1 MSTLAPPKN
10 LTRNV
15 LIGMGLGVL
24 IASVFFYTH
33 HIYEVIG
40 PGGLSIQAG
49 WTSQSFFGG
58 IEKYLFNLGGQIFK
72 NLLMLVVVPLV
83 FFSLVSGISSLT
95 NMVKLGSIAT
105 KTIGLYL
112 FTTGIAVSIA
122 LLFGWIFNLSG
133 YDGDYGSFEPATADP
148 SLYGTVLRIF
158 PNNIFGA
165 FVENN
170 MLGIVFISIL
180 FGIALNLTDDL
191 TNGLSKTFE
200 RFNLVFLKIVLLI
213 MSFAPIGVFCLMGS
227 YVMAKGLNI
236 FGDLAQYVI
245 LLIFVLAF
253 HLAFTYSLILKI
265 FANLNPLIFFKKMR
279 NVALFAFSTS
289 SSAATIPVTLKT
301 VTDDL
306 GVKKDVSSFVI
317 PVGATINMDGTA
329 IMQGLA
335 TMFIASTVGVDL
347 TFIQYMQIVLLAIVT
362 SIGTAAV
369 PSAGTV
375 TLALILG
382 SLGLP
387 LDAIGLI
394 LAVDRI
400 LDMMRTAVNVCG
412 DAAVSCIVA
421 KSENE
426 LDEQIFNK

>member
-1 MSTLAPPKN
+1 MSQLDPPRN

-15 LIGMGLGVL
+15 LLGMFAGVIL
-24 IASVFFYTH
+24 ASIFFYFQD
-33 HIYEVIG
+33 
-40 PGGLSIQAG
+40 SI
-49 WTSQSFFGG
+49 SQSIFLVT
-58 IEKYLFNLGGQIFK
+58 EKYIFNLGGQIFK
-72 NLLMLVVVPLV
+72 NLLLLIVVPLV
-83 FFSLVSGISSLT
+83 FFSLVSGISSLS
-95 NMVKLGSIAT
+95 NMVKLGSIAS
-105 KTIGLYL
+105 KTVFLYL
-112 FTTGIAVSIA
+112 MTTAFAVILA
-122 LLFGWIFNLSG
+122 IFFGWVFNISG
-133 YDGDYGSFEPATADP
+133 YEGEVGSYIAP
-148 SLYGTVLRIF
+148 SGEANLYDTVLRIF

-191 TNGLSKTFE
+191 TDKLSKNFE
-200 RFNLVFLKIVLLI
+200 RLNIVFMKIVLII

-227 YVMAKGLNI
+227 YVMDHGLNI
-236 FGDLAQYVI
+236 FGDLIQYVLI
-245 LLIFVLAF
+245 LIFVLFF
-253 HLAFTYSLILKI
+253 HLVFTYSLILKL
-265 FANLNPLIFFKKMR
+265 FANLNPIIFFKKMR

-335 TMFIASTVGVDL
+335 TMFIASTAGVDL
-347 TFIQYMQIVLLAIVT
+347 SMIEYMQIVLLAMVP
-362 SIGTAAV
+362 SIGAAAV
-369 PSAGTV
+369 PSAGTI
-375 TLALILG
+375 TLALILS

-400 LDMMRTAVNVCG
+400 LDMIRTSVNVTG
-412 DAAVSCIVA
+412 DSAVACIVA
-421 KSENE
+421 NSENL
-426 LDEQIFNK
+426 LDREAFNK

>member
-1 MSTLAPPKN
+1 MSQLDPPKN
-10 LTRNV
+10 LTKNV
-15 LIGMGLGVL
+15 LLGMFAGVFSAF
-24 IASVFFYTH
+24 IFFYFQELLPQT
-33 HIYEVIG
+33 V
-40 PGGLSIQAG
+40 
-49 WTSQSFFGG
+49 FNG

-72 NLLMLVVVPLV
+72 NLLLLIVVPLV
-83 FFSLVSGISSLT
+83 FFSLVSGISSLS
-95 NMVKLGSIAT
+95 NMVKLGSIAS
-105 KTIGLYL
+105 KTIMLYL
-112 FTTGIAVSIA
+112 MTTAFAVIIAIF
-122 LLFGWIFNLSG
+122 FGWVFNISG
-133 YDGDYGSFEPATADP
+133 YEGEVGSFNAPSGET
-148 SLYGTVLRIF
+148 SLYDTVLRVF

-191 TNGLSKTFE
+191 TDKLSKNFE
-200 RFNLVFLKIVLLI
+200 KLNIVFMKIVLII

-227 YVMAKGLNI
+227 YVMDHGLNI
-236 FGDLAQYVI
+236 FGDLIQYVLI
-245 LLIFVLAF
+245 LIFVLFF
-253 HLAFTYSLILKI
+253 HLIFTYSIILKI
-265 FANLNPLIFFKKMR
+265 FANLNPIIFFKKMR

-335 TMFIASTVGVDL
+335 TMFIASTAGVDL
-347 TFIQYMQIVLLAIVT
+347 SMIEYMQIVLLAMVA
-362 SIGTAAV
+362 SIGAAAV
-369 PSAGTV
+369 PSAGTI
-375 TLALILG
+375 TLALILS

-400 LDMMRTAVNVCG
+400 LDMIRTSVNVIG
-412 DAAVSCIVA
+412 DSAIACIVGN
-421 KSENE
+421 SEN
-426 LDEQIFNK
+426 LLNKEVFYK

>member
-1 MSTLAPPKN
+1 MSQLDPPKN

-15 LIGMGLGVL
+15 LVGMFAGVL
-24 IASVFFYTH
+24 LASVFFYFQD
-33 HIYEVIG
+33 
-40 PGGLSIQAG
+40 SI
-49 WTSQSFFGG
+49 SQSIFLG
-58 IEKYLFNLGGQIFK
+58 IEKYIFNLGGQIFK
-72 NLLMLVVVPLV
+72 NLLLLIVVPLV
-83 FFSLVSGISSLT
+83 FFSLVSGISSLS
-95 NMVKLGSIAT
+95 NMVKLGSIAS
-105 KTIGLYL
+105 KTVFLYL
-112 FTTGIAVSIA
+112 TTTAFAVILA
-122 LLFGWIFNLSG
+122 IFFGWIFNISG
-133 YDGDYGSFEPATADP
+133 YEGEVGSYIAP
-148 SLYGTVLRIF
+148 SGEANLYDTVLRIF

-191 TNGLSKTFE
+191 TDKLSKNFE
-200 RFNLVFLKIVLLI
+200 RLNIVFMKIVLII

-227 YVMAKGLNI
+227 YVMDHGLNI
-236 FGDLAQYVI
+236 FGDLIQYVLI
-245 LLIFVLAF
+245 LIFVLFF
-253 HLAFTYSLILKI
+253 HLIFTYSLILKL
-265 FANLNPLIFFKKMR
+265 FANLNPIIFFKKMR

-335 TMFIASTVGVDL
+335 TMFIASTAGVDL
-347 TFIQYMQIVLLAIVT
+347 SMIEYMQIVLLAMVA
-362 SIGTAAV
+362 SIGAAAV
-369 PSAGTV
+369 PSAGTI
-375 TLALILG
+375 TLALILS

-400 LDMMRTAVNVCG
+400 LDMIRTSVNVTG
-412 DAAVSCIVA
+412 DSAVACIVA
-421 KSENE
+421 NSENL
-426 LDEQIFNK
+426 LDREVFNK

>member
-1 MSTLAPPKN
+1 MSVLSPPKN
-10 LTRNV
+10 LTKNV
-15 LIGMGLGVL
+15 LLGMAAGVL
-24 IASVFFYTH
+24 IASVFYYTQDS
-33 HIYEVIG
+33 I
-40 PGGLSIQAG
+40 PAGLYL
-49 WTSQSFFGG
+49 T
-58 IEKYLFNLGGQIFK
+58 IEKYVFNLGGQIFK

-83 FFSLVSGISSLT
+83 FFSLVSGISSLS

-112 FTTGIAVSIA
+112 MTTGIAVSMA
-122 LLFGWIFNLSG
+122 LIFGYIFNLSG
-133 YDGDYGSFEPATADP
+133 YEGDVEAFTPTTGDS
-148 SLYGTVLRIF
+148 SLYGTVMRIF

-180 FGIALNLTDDL
+180 FGIALNLTDEL
-191 TNGLSKTFE
+191 TGGLSKTFE
-200 RFNLVFLKIVLLI
+200 KLNTVFLKIVLLI
-213 MSFAPIGVFCLMGS
+213 MSFAPVGVFCLMGS
-227 YVMAKGLNI
+227 YVMAKGLNV
-236 FGDLAQYVI
+236 FGDLAQYVA

-253 HLAFTYSLILKI
+253 HLFFTYSLILKV
-265 FANLNPLIFFKKMR
+265 FANLNPLISYRKMKD
-279 NVALFAFSTS
+279 VALFAFSTS

-301 VTDDL
+301 VTDEL
-306 GVKKDVSSFVI
+306 GVKKDVSAFVV

-347 TFIQYMQIVLLAIVT
+347 TLVQYGQIVLLAIVT

-400 LDMMRTAVNVCG
+400 LDMIRTAVNVCG

-426 LDEQIFNK
+426 LDEKIFNG

>member
-1 MSTLAPPKN
+1 MNTLSAPKN

-15 LIGMGLGVL
+15 LIGMGLGIL
-24 IASVFFYTH
+24 IASIFYYSQNT
-33 HIYEVIG
+33 
-40 PGGLSIQAG
+40 L
-49 WTSQSFFGG
+49 SQSLSLG
-58 IEKYLFNLGGQIFK
+58 IEKYVFNLGGQIFK

-83 FFSLVSGISSLT
+83 FFSLVSGISSLS

-112 FTTGIAVSIA
+112 LTTGIAVSLA
-122 LLFGWIFNLSG
+122 LFFGWLFDLSG
-133 YDGDYGSFEPATADP
+133 TDGAIAPYAPPLGDS

-158 PNNIFGA
+158 PNNMFGA
-165 FVENN
+165 FIENN

-180 FGIALNLTDDL
+180 FGLALNLTDDL
-191 TNGLSKTFE
+191 TNGLSKNFE
-200 RFNLVFLKIVLLI
+200 RFNIVFLKVVLLI
-213 MSFAPIGVFCLMGS
+213 MSLAPIGVFCLMGS
-227 YVMAKGLNI
+227 YVMDKGLDI
-236 FGDLAQYVI
+236 FGDLAEYVV
-245 LLIFVLAF
+245 LLIFVLFF
-253 HLAFTYSLILKI
+253 HLFFTYSLILKL
-265 FANLNPLIFFKKMR
+265 FANLNPLTFYKKMR

-306 GVKKDVSSFVI
+306 GVKKDVSSFVV

-347 TFIQYMQIVLLAIVT
+347 TLIQYGQIVLLAIVT

-382 SLGLP
+382 SVGLP

-400 LDMMRTAVNVCG
+400 LDMIRTSVNVCG

-421 KSENE
+421 KSEGE
-426 LDEQIFNK
+426 FDQAVFDSRI

>member
-1 MSTLAPPKN
+1 MTQLETPKN

-15 LIGMGLGVL
+15 LIGMFAGVL
-24 IASVFFYTH
+24 IASLFYYSQEFISQQFF
-33 HIYEVIG
+33 
-40 PGGLSIQAG
+40 LFA
-49 WTSQSFFGG
+49 
-58 IEKYLFNLGGQIFK
+58 EKYIFNLGGQIFK
-72 NLLMLVVVPLV
+72 NLLLLIVVPLV
-83 FFSLVSGISSLT
+83 FFSLVSGISSLS

-112 FTTGIAVSIA
+112 LTTAFAVIIAIF
-122 LLFGWIFNLSG
+122 FGWVFNISG
-133 YDGDYGSFEPATADP
+133 YEGEVSAYIPPSGDS
-148 SLYGTVLRIF
+148 SLYGTVIKIF

-170 MLGIVFISIL
+170 MLGIVFISVL
-180 FGIALNLTDDL
+180 FGIALNLTDEL
-191 TNGLSKTFE
+191 TNNLSKNFE
-200 RFNLVFLKIVLLI
+200 RLNIVFLKIVLII
-213 MSFAPIGVFCLMGS
+213 MGFAPVGVFCLMGS
-227 YVMAKGLNI
+227 YVMDHGLDI
-236 FGDLAQYVI
+236 FGDLIQYVLI
-245 LLIFVLAF
+245 LIFVLFF
-253 HLAFTYSLILKI
+253 HLIFTYSIILKL
-265 FANLNPLIFFKKMR
+265 FANLNPITFYKKMR

-301 VTDDL
+301 VSDDL

-335 TMFIASTVGVDL
+335 TMFIASTAGVDL
-347 TFIQYMQIVLLAIVT
+347 SMVEYVQIVMLAMVA
-362 SIGTAAV
+362 SIGAAAV
-369 PSAGTV
+369 PSAGTI
-375 TLALILG
+375 TLALILS

-400 LDMMRTAVNVCG
+400 LDMIRTSVNVCG

-421 KSENE
+421 VSEDE
-426 LDEQIFNK
+426 LDYQIYNK

>member
-1 MSTLAPPKN
+1 MSVLSPPKN
-10 LTRNV
+10 LTKNV
-15 LIGMGLGVL
+15 LLGMAAGVL
-24 IASVFFYTH
+24 IASVFYYSQDL
-33 HIYEVIG
+33 I
-40 PGGLSIQAG
+40 PAGLYL
-49 WTSQSFFGG
+49 T
-58 IEKYLFNLGGQIFK
+58 IEKYVFNLGGQIFK

-83 FFSLVSGISSLT
+83 FFSLVSGISSLS

-112 FTTGIAVSIA
+112 MTTGIAVSLA
-122 LLFGWIFNLSG
+122 LIFGWVFNLSG
-133 YDGDYGSFEPATADP
+133 YEGEVDSFSPTTGDS

-180 FGIALNLTDDL
+180 FGISLNLTDEL
-191 TNGLSKTFE
+191 TGGMSKTFE
-200 RFNLVFLKIVLLI
+200 KLNTVFLKIVLLI

-227 YVMAKGLNI
+227 YVMAKGLNV
-236 FGDLAQYVI
+236 FGDLAQYVA

-253 HLAFTYSLILKI
+253 HLFFTYSLLLKV
-265 FANLNPLIFFKKMR
+265 FAKLNPLIFYRKMKD
-279 NVALFAFSTS
+279 VALFAFSTS

-301 VTDDL
+301 VTDEL
-306 GVKKDVSSFVI
+306 GVKKDVSAFVV

-347 TFIQYMQIVLLAIVT
+347 TLVQYGQIVLLAIVT

-400 LDMMRTAVNVCG
+400 LDMIRTAVNVCG

-426 LDEQIFNK
+426 LDEKIFNG

>member
-1 MSTLAPPKN
+1 MNTLSAPKN

-15 LIGMGLGVL
+15 LIGMGLGIL
-24 IASVFFYTH
+24 IASIFYYSQNT
-33 HIYEVIG
+33 
-40 PGGLSIQAG
+40 L
-49 WTSQSFFGG
+49 SQSLSLG
-58 IEKYLFNLGGQIFK
+58 IEKYVFNLGGQIFK

-83 FFSLVSGISSLT
+83 FFSLVSGISSLS

-112 FTTGIAVSIA
+112 LTTGIAVSLA
-122 LLFGWIFNLSG
+122 LFFGWLFDLSG
-133 YDGDYGSFEPATADP
+133 TDGAIASYAPPLGDS

-158 PNNIFGA
+158 PNNMFGA
-165 FVENN
+165 FIENN

-180 FGIALNLTDDL
+180 FGLALNLTDDL
-191 TNGLSKTFE
+191 TNGLSKNFE
-200 RFNLVFLKIVLLI
+200 RFNIVFLKVVLLI
-213 MSFAPIGVFCLMGS
+213 MSLAPIGVFCLMGS
-227 YVMAKGLNI
+227 YVMDKGLDI
-236 FGDLAQYVI
+236 FGDLAEYVV
-245 LLIFVLAF
+245 LLIFVLFF
-253 HLAFTYSLILKI
+253 HLFFTYSLILKL
-265 FANLNPLIFFKKMR
+265 FANLNPLTFYKKMR

-306 GVKKDVSSFVI
+306 GVKKDVSSFVV

-347 TFIQYMQIVLLAIVT
+347 TLIQYGQIVLLAIVT

-382 SLGLP
+382 SVGLP

-400 LDMMRTAVNVCG
+400 LDMIRTSVNVCG

-421 KSENE
+421 KSEGE
-426 LDEQIFNK
+426 FDQAVFDSRI

>member
-1 MSTLAPPKN
+1 MSVLAPPKN

-15 LIGMGLGVL
+15 LLGMAIGVL
-24 IASVFFYTH
+24 IASLLYYNQNL
-33 HIYEVIG
+33 I
-40 PGGLSIQAG
+40 PSGLYL
-49 WTSQSFFGG
+49 T
-58 IEKYLFNLGGQIFK
+58 IEKYVFNLGGQIFK

-83 FFSLVSGISSLT
+83 FFSLVSGISSLS

-112 FTTGIAVSIA
+112 MTTGIAVSIA
-122 LLFGWIFNLSG
+122 LIFGYVFNLSG
-133 YDGDYGSFEPATADP
+133 YEGDVEAFTPTTGDS
-148 SLYGTVLRIF
+148 SLYGTVMRIF

-180 FGIALNLTDDL
+180 FGIALNLTDEL
-191 TNGLSKTFE
+191 TGGLSKTFE
-200 RFNLVFLKIVLLI
+200 KLNTVFLKIVLLI
-213 MSFAPIGVFCLMGS
+213 MSFAPVGVFCLMGS
-227 YVMAKGLNI
+227 YVMAKGLNV
-236 FGDLAQYVI
+236 FGDLAQYVA

-253 HLAFTYSLILKI
+253 HLVFTYSLILKV
-265 FANLNPLIFFKKMR
+265 FANLNPLIFYRKMKD
-279 NVALFAFSTS
+279 VALFAFSTS

-301 VTDDL
+301 VTDEL
-306 GVKKDVSSFVI
+306 GVKKDVSAFVV

-347 TFIQYMQIVLLAIVT
+347 TLVQYGQIVLLAIVT

-400 LDMMRTAVNVCG
+400 LDMIRTAVNVCG

-426 LDEQIFNK
+426 LDEKVFNG

>member
-1 MSTLAPPKN
+1 MNALSAPKN

-15 LIGMGLGVL
+15 LIGMAAGILVASTFYYLQGFINEDISLGV
-24 IASVFFYTH
+24 
-33 HIYEVIG
+33 
-40 PGGLSIQAG
+40 
-49 WTSQSFFGG
+49 
-58 IEKYLFNLGGQIFK
+58 EKYIFNLGGQIFK

-83 FFSLVSGISSLT
+83 FFSLVSGISSLS

-112 FTTGIAVSIA
+112 FTTAIAVSLA
-122 LLFGWIFNLSG
+122 LFFGWAFNLSG
-133 YDGDYGSFEPATADP
+133 FEGTVDSYVPPSGDS

-165 FVENN
+165 FIENN

-180 FGIALNLTDDL
+180 FGLALNLTDDL

-200 RFNLVFLKIVLLI
+200 RFNIVFMKIVLLI
-213 MSFAPIGVFCLMGS
+213 MALAPIGVFCLMGS

-236 FGDLAQYVI
+236 FGDLAQYVLI
-245 LLIFVLAF
+245 LIFVLAF
-253 HLAFTYSLILKI
+253 HLIFTYSLILKS
-265 FANLNPLIFFKKMR
+265 FANLSPLIFFRKMK

-306 GVKKDVSSFVI
+306 GVKKDVSSFVV

-347 TFIQYMQIVLLAIVT
+347 TLIQYGQIVILAIVT

-400 LDMMRTAVNVCG
+400 LDMIRTAVNVCG

-426 LDEQIFNK
+426 LDLSIYNSE

>member
-1 MSTLAPPKN
+1 MSVLSPPKN
-10 LTRNV
+10 LTKNV
-15 LIGMGLGVL
+15 LLGMAAGVL
-24 IASVFFYTH
+24 LASVFY
-33 HIYEVIG
+33 Y
-40 PGGLSIQAG
+40 
-49 WTSQSFFGG
+49 SQDLIPASLYLT
-58 IEKYLFNLGGQIFK
+58 IEKYVFNLGGQIFK

-83 FFSLVSGISSLT
+83 FFSLVSGISSLS

-112 FTTGIAVSIA
+112 MTTGIAVSLA
-122 LLFGWIFNLSG
+122 LIFGWVFNLSG
-133 YDGDYGSFEPATADP
+133 YEGEVDSFSPTTGDS
-148 SLYGTVLRIF
+148 SLYGTVMRIF

-170 MLGIVFISIL
+170 MLGIVFISIV
-180 FGIALNLTDDL
+180 FGIALNLTDEL
-191 TNGLSKTFE
+191 TGGMSKTFE
-200 RFNLVFLKIVLLI
+200 KLNTVFLKIVLLI
-213 MSFAPIGVFCLMGS
+213 MSFAPVGVFCLMGS
-227 YVMAKGLNI
+227 YVMAKGLNV
-236 FGDLAQYVI
+236 FGDLAQYVA

-253 HLAFTYSLILKI
+253 HLFFTYSLLLKV
-265 FANLNPLIFFKKMR
+265 FAKLNPLTFYRKMKD
-279 NVALFAFSTS
+279 VALFAFSTS
-289 SSAATIPVTLKT
+289 SSAATIPVTLKI
-301 VTDDL
+301 VTDEL
-306 GVKKDVSSFVI
+306 GVKKDVSAFVV

-347 TFIQYMQIVLLAIVT
+347 TLVQYGQIVLLAIVT

-400 LDMMRTAVNVCG
+400 LDMIRTAVNVCG

-426 LDEQIFNK
+426 LDEKIFNG

>member
-1 MSTLAPPKN
+1 MSVLSPPKN
-10 LTRNV
+10 LTKNV
-15 LIGMGLGVL
+15 LLGMAAGVL
-24 IASVFFYTH
+24 IASVFYYSQDL
-33 HIYEVIG
+33 I
-40 PGGLSIQAG
+40 PAGLYL
-49 WTSQSFFGG
+49 T
-58 IEKYLFNLGGQIFK
+58 IEKYVFNLGGQIFK

-83 FFSLVSGISSLT
+83 FFSLVSGISSLS

-112 FTTGIAVSIA
+112 MTTGIAVSLA
-122 LLFGWIFNLSG
+122 LIFGWVFNLSG
-133 YDGDYGSFEPATADP
+133 YEGEVDSFSPTTGDS
-148 SLYGTVLRIF
+148 SLYGTVMRIF

-180 FGIALNLTDDL
+180 FGIALNLTDEL
-191 TNGLSKTFE
+191 TGGMSKTFE
-200 RFNLVFLKIVLLI
+200 KLNTVFLKIVLLI

-227 YVMAKGLNI
+227 YVMAKGLNV
-236 FGDLAQYVI
+236 FGDLAQYVA

-253 HLAFTYSLILKI
+253 HLFFTYSLLLKV
-265 FANLNPLIFFKKMR
+265 FAKLNPLTFYRKMKD
-279 NVALFAFSTS
+279 VALFAFSTS

-301 VTDDL
+301 VTDEL
-306 GVKKDVSSFVI
+306 GVKKDVSAFVV

-347 TFIQYMQIVLLAIVT
+347 TLVQYGQIVLLAIVT

-400 LDMMRTAVNVCG
+400 LDMIRTAVNVCG

-426 LDEQIFNK
+426 LDEKIFNG

>member
-1 MSTLAPPKN
+1 MSVLSPPKN
-10 LTRNV
+10 LTKNV
-15 LIGMGLGVL
+15 LLGMAAGVL
-24 IASVFFYTH
+24 IASVFYYTQDS
-33 HIYEVIG
+33 I
-40 PGGLSIQAG
+40 PAGLYLA
-49 WTSQSFFGG
+49 
-58 IEKYLFNLGGQIFK
+58 IEKYVFNLGGQIFK

-83 FFSLVSGISSLT
+83 FFSLVSGISSLS

-112 FTTGIAVSIA
+112 MTTGIAVSMA
-122 LLFGWIFNLSG
+122 LIFGYIFNLSG
-133 YDGDYGSFEPATADP
+133 YEGDVEAFTPTTGDS
-148 SLYGTVLRIF
+148 SLYGTVMRIF

-180 FGIALNLTDDL
+180 FGIALNLTDEL
-191 TNGLSKTFE
+191 TGGLSKTFE
-200 RFNLVFLKIVLLI
+200 KLNTVFLKIVLLI
-213 MSFAPIGVFCLMGS
+213 MSFAPVGVFCLMGS
-227 YVMAKGLNI
+227 YVMAKGLNV
-236 FGDLAQYVI
+236 FGDLAQYVA

-253 HLAFTYSLILKI
+253 HLFFTYSLILKV
-265 FANLNPLIFFKKMR
+265 FANLNPLIFYRKMK

-301 VTDDL
+301 VTDEL
-306 GVKKDVSSFVI
+306 GVKKDVSAFVV

-347 TFIQYMQIVLLAIVT
+347 TLVQYGQIVLLAIVT

-400 LDMMRTAVNVCG
+400 LDMIRTAVNVCG

-426 LDEQIFNK
+426 LDEKIFNG

>member
-1 MSTLAPPKN
+1 MTQLETPKN

-15 LIGMGLGVL
+15 LIGMFAGVIFASLFYYSQEL
-24 IASVFFYTH
+24 I
-33 HIYEVIG
+33 
-40 PGGLSIQAG
+40 
-49 WTSQSFFGG
+49 SQQIFIFV
-58 IEKYLFNLGGQIFK
+58 EKYVFNLGGQIFK
-72 NLLMLVVVPLV
+72 NLLLLIVVPLV
-83 FFSLVSGISSLT
+83 FFSLVSGISSLS

-112 FTTGIAVSIA
+112 LTTAFAVMIAIF
-122 LLFGWIFNLSG
+122 FGWVFNISG
-133 YDGDYGSFEPATADP
+133 YEGEVSAYIPPSGDS
-148 SLYGTVLRIF
+148 SLFDTVIKIF

-180 FGIALNLTDDL
+180 FGIALNLTDEL
-191 TNGLSKTFE
+191 TNNLSKNFE
-200 RFNLVFLKIVLLI
+200 RLNIVFLKIVLII
-213 MSFAPIGVFCLMGS
+213 MGFAPVGVFCLMGS
-227 YVMAKGLNI
+227 YVMDHGLDI
-236 FGDLAQYVI
+236 FGDLIQYVLI
-245 LLIFVLAF
+245 LIFVLFF
-253 HLAFTYSLILKI
+253 HLIFTYSIILKL
-265 FANLNPLIFFKKMR
+265 FANLNPITFYKKMR

-301 VTDDL
+301 VSDDL

-335 TMFIASTVGVDL
+335 TMFIASTAGVDL
-347 TFIQYMQIVLLAIVT
+347 SMVEYVQIVMLAMVA
-362 SIGTAAV
+362 SIGAAAV
-369 PSAGTV
+369 PSAGTI
-375 TLALILG
+375 TLALILS

-400 LDMMRTAVNVCG
+400 LDMIRTSVNVCG

-421 KSENE
+421 VSEDE
-426 LDEQIFNK
+426 LDYQIYNK

>member
-1 MSTLAPPKN
+1 MSVLSPPKN
-10 LTRNV
+10 LTKNV
-15 LIGMGLGVL
+15 LLGMAAGVL
-24 IASVFFYTH
+24 IASVFYYTQDS
-33 HIYEVIG
+33 I
-40 PGGLSIQAG
+40 PAGLYL
-49 WTSQSFFGG
+49 T
-58 IEKYLFNLGGQIFK
+58 IEKYVFNLGGQIFK

-83 FFSLVSGISSLT
+83 FFSLVSGISSLS

-112 FTTGIAVSIA
+112 MTTGIAVSMA
-122 LLFGWIFNLSG
+122 LIFGYIFNLSG
-133 YDGDYGSFEPATADP
+133 YEGDVEAFTPTTGDS
-148 SLYGTVLRIF
+148 SLYGTVMRIF

-180 FGIALNLTDDL
+180 FGIALNLTDEL
-191 TNGLSKTFE
+191 TGGLSKTFE
-200 RFNLVFLKIVLLI
+200 KLNTVFLKIVLLI
-213 MSFAPIGVFCLMGS
+213 MSFAPVGVFCLMGS
-227 YVMAKGLNI
+227 YVMAKGLNV
-236 FGDLAQYVI
+236 FGDLAQYVA

-253 HLAFTYSLILKI
+253 HLFFTYSLILKV
-265 FANLNPLIFFKKMR
+265 FANLNPLIFYRKMKD
-279 NVALFAFSTS
+279 VALFAFSTS

-301 VTDDL
+301 VTDEL
-306 GVKKDVSSFVI
+306 GVKKDVSAFVV

-347 TFIQYMQIVLLAIVT
+347 TLIQYGQIVLLAIVT

-400 LDMMRTAVNVCG
+400 LDMIRTAVNVCG

-426 LDEQIFNK
+426 LDEKIFNG

>member
-1 MSTLAPPKN
+1 MSVLSPPKN
-10 LTRNV
+10 LTKNV
-15 LIGMGLGVL
+15 LLGMAAGVL
-24 IASVFFYTH
+24 IASVFYYTQDS
-33 HIYEVIG
+33 I
-40 PGGLSIQAG
+40 PAGLYLA
-49 WTSQSFFGG
+49 
-58 IEKYLFNLGGQIFK
+58 IEKYVFNLGGQIFK

-83 FFSLVSGISSLT
+83 FFSLVSGISSLS

-112 FTTGIAVSIA
+112 MTTGIAVSMA
-122 LLFGWIFNLSG
+122 LIFGYIFNLSG
-133 YDGDYGSFEPATADP
+133 YEGDVEAFTPTTGDS
-148 SLYGTVLRIF
+148 SLYGTVMRIF

-180 FGIALNLTDDL
+180 FGIALNLTDEL
-191 TNGLSKTFE
+191 TGGLSKTFE
-200 RFNLVFLKIVLLI
+200 KLNTVFLKIVLLI
-213 MSFAPIGVFCLMGS
+213 MSFAPFGVFCLMGS
-227 YVMAKGLNI
+227 YVMAKGLNV
-236 FGDLAQYVI
+236 FGDLAQYVA

-253 HLAFTYSLILKI
+253 HLFFTYSLILKV
-265 FANLNPLIFFKKMR
+265 FANLNPLIFYRKMKD
-279 NVALFAFSTS
+279 VALFAFSTS

-301 VTDDL
+301 VTDEL
-306 GVKKDVSSFVI
+306 GVKKDVSAFVV

-347 TFIQYMQIVLLAIVT
+347 TLVQYGQIVLLAIVT

-400 LDMMRTAVNVCG
+400 LDMIRTAVNVCG

-426 LDEQIFNK
+426 LDEKIFNG

>member
-1 MSTLAPPKN
+1 MSQLDPPKN
-10 LTRNV
+10 LTKNV
-15 LIGMGLGVL
+15 LLGMFAGVFSAF
-24 IASVFFYTH
+24 IFFYFQELLPQT
-33 HIYEVIG
+33 V
-40 PGGLSIQAG
+40 
-49 WTSQSFFGG
+49 FNG

-72 NLLMLVVVPLV
+72 NLLLLIVVPLV
-83 FFSLVSGISSLT
+83 FFSLVSGISSLS
-95 NMVKLGSIAT
+95 NMVKLGSIAS
-105 KTIGLYL
+105 KTIMLYL
-112 FTTGIAVSIA
+112 MTTAFAVIIAIF
-122 LLFGWIFNLSG
+122 FGWVFNISG
-133 YDGDYGSFEPATADP
+133 YEGEVGSFNAPSGET
-148 SLYGTVLRIF
+148 SLYDTVLRVF

-191 TNGLSKTFE
+191 TDKLSKNFE
-200 RFNLVFLKIVLLI
+200 KLNIVFMKIVLII

-227 YVMAKGLNI
+227 YVMDHGLNI
-236 FGDLAQYVI
+236 FGDLIQYVLI
-245 LLIFVLAF
+245 LIFVLFF
-253 HLAFTYSLILKI
+253 HLIFTYSIILKI
-265 FANLNPLIFFKKMR
+265 FANLNPIIFFKKMR

-306 GVKKDVSSFVI
+306 GVKKDVSSFVV

-335 TMFIASTVGVDL
+335 TMFIASTAGVDL
-347 TFIQYMQIVLLAIVT
+347 SMIEYMQIVLLAMVA
-362 SIGTAAV
+362 SIGAAAV
-369 PSAGTV
+369 PSAGTI
-375 TLALILG
+375 TLALILS

-400 LDMMRTAVNVCG
+400 LDMIRTSVNVIG
-412 DAAVSCIVA
+412 DSAIACIVGN
-421 KSENE
+421 SEN
-426 LDEQIFNK
+426 LLNSGLQKDRRSSPS

>member
-1 MSTLAPPKN
+1 MSQLDPPKN

-15 LIGMGLGVL
+15 LVGMFAGVL
-24 IASVFFYTH
+24 IASIFFYFQD
-33 HIYEVIG
+33 
-40 PGGLSIQAG
+40 SI
-49 WTSQSFFGG
+49 SQSIFQG

-72 NLLMLVVVPLV
+72 NLLLLIVVPLV
-83 FFSLVSGISSLT
+83 FFSLVSGISSLS
-95 NMVKLGSIAT
+95 NMVKLGSIAS
-105 KTIGLYL
+105 KTIVLYL
-112 FTTGIAVSIA
+112 MTTAFAVVIAIF
-122 LLFGWIFNLSG
+122 FGWAFNISG
-133 YDGDYGSFEPATADP
+133 YEGELGSFNAPSGEA
-148 SLYGTVLRIF
+148 SLYDTVLRIF

-180 FGIALNLTDDL
+180 FGIALNLTDEL
-191 TNGLSKTFE
+191 TDKLSKNFE
-200 RFNLVFLKIVLLI
+200 RLNIVFMKIVLII

-227 YVMAKGLNI
+227 YVMDNGLNI
-236 FGDLAQYVI
+236 FGDLIQYVLI
-245 LLIFVLAF
+245 LMFVLFF
-253 HLAFTYSLILKI
+253 HLVFTYSLILKML
-265 FANLNPLIFFKKMR
+265 ANLNPITFFKKMR

-335 TMFIASTVGVDL
+335 TMFIASTAGVDL
-347 TFIQYMQIVLLAIVT
+347 SMIEYMQIVLLAMVA
-362 SIGTAAV
+362 SIGAAAV
-369 PSAGTV
+369 PSAGTI
-375 TLALILG
+375 TLALILS

-400 LDMMRTAVNVCG
+400 LDMIRTSVNVTG
-412 DAAVSCIVA
+412 DSAVACIVA
-421 KSENE
+421 NSENL
-426 LDEQIFNK
+426 LDKEVFNK

>member
-1 MSTLAPPKN
+1 MNALSAPKN

-15 LIGMGLGVL
+15 LIGMAAGILVASTFYYLQGFINEDISLGV
-24 IASVFFYTH
+24 
-33 HIYEVIG
+33 
-40 PGGLSIQAG
+40 
-49 WTSQSFFGG
+49 
-58 IEKYLFNLGGQIFK
+58 EKYIFNLGGQIFK

-83 FFSLVSGISSLT
+83 FFSLVSGISSLS

-112 FTTGIAVSIA
+112 FTTAIAVSLA
-122 LLFGWIFNLSG
+122 LFFGWAFNLSG
-133 YDGDYGSFEPATADP
+133 FEGTVDSYVPPSGDS

-165 FVENN
+165 FIENN

-180 FGIALNLTDDL
+180 FGLALNLTDDL
-191 TNGLSKTFE
+191 TNGFSKTFE
-200 RFNLVFLKIVLLI
+200 RFNIVFLKIVLLI
-213 MSFAPIGVFCLMGS
+213 MTFAPIGVFCLMGS

-236 FGDLAQYVI
+236 FGDLAQYVL

-253 HLAFTYSLILKI
+253 HLIFTYSLILKS
-265 FANLNPLIFFKKMR
+265 FANLSPLIFYRKMK

-306 GVKKDVSSFVI
+306 GVKKDVSSFVV

-347 TFIQYMQIVLLAIVT
+347 TLIQYGQIVILAIVT

-400 LDMMRTAVNVCG
+400 LDMIRTAVNVCG

-426 LDEQIFNK
+426 LDLSIYNSE

>member
-1 MSTLAPPKN
+1 MSVLSPPKN
-10 LTRNV
+10 LTKNV
-15 LIGMGLGVL
+15 LLGMAAGVL
-24 IASVFFYTH
+24 IASVFYYTQDS
-33 HIYEVIG
+33 I
-40 PGGLSIQAG
+40 PAGLYL
-49 WTSQSFFGG
+49 T
-58 IEKYLFNLGGQIFK
+58 IEKYVFNLGGQIFK

-83 FFSLVSGISSLT
+83 FFSLVSGISSLS

-112 FTTGIAVSIA
+112 MTTGIAVSMA
-122 LLFGWIFNLSG
+122 LIFGYIFNLSG
-133 YDGDYGSFEPATADP
+133 YEGDVEAFTPTTGDS
-148 SLYGTVLRIF
+148 SLYGTVMRIF

-180 FGIALNLTDDL
+180 FGIALNLTDEL
-191 TNGLSKTFE
+191 TGGLSKTFE
-200 RFNLVFLKIVLLI
+200 KFNTVFLKIVLLI
-213 MSFAPIGVFCLMGS
+213 MSFAPVGVFCLMGS
-227 YVMAKGLNI
+227 YVMAKGLNV
-236 FGDLAQYVI
+236 FGDLAQYVA

-253 HLAFTYSLILKI
+253 HLFFTYSLILKV
-265 FANLNPLIFFKKMR
+265 FANLNPLIFYRKMKD
-279 NVALFAFSTS
+279 VALFAFSTS

-301 VTDDL
+301 VTDEL
-306 GVKKDVSSFVI
+306 GVKKDVSAFVV

-347 TFIQYMQIVLLAIVT
+347 TLVQYGQIVLLAIVT

-400 LDMMRTAVNVCG
+400 LDMIRTAVNVCG

-426 LDEQIFNK
+426 LDEKIFNG

>member
-1 MSTLAPPKN
+1 MNALSAPKN

-15 LIGMGLGVL
+15 LIGMAAGILVASTFYYLQGFINEDISLGV
-24 IASVFFYTH
+24 
-33 HIYEVIG
+33 
-40 PGGLSIQAG
+40 
-49 WTSQSFFGG
+49 
-58 IEKYLFNLGGQIFK
+58 EKYIFNLGGQIFK

-83 FFSLVSGISSLT
+83 FFSLVSGISSLS

-112 FTTGIAVSIA
+112 FTTAIAVSLA
-122 LLFGWIFNLSG
+122 LFFGWAFNLSG
-133 YDGDYGSFEPATADP
+133 FEGTVDSYVPPSGDS

-165 FVENN
+165 FIENN

-180 FGIALNLTDDL
+180 FGLALNLTDDL
-191 TNGLSKTFE
+191 TNGFSKTFE
-200 RFNLVFLKIVLLI
+200 RFNIVFLKIVLLI
-213 MSFAPIGVFCLMGS
+213 MTFAPIGVFCLMGS

-236 FGDLAQYVI
+236 FGDLAQYVLI
-245 LLIFVLAF
+245 LIFVLAF
-253 HLAFTYSLILKI
+253 HLIFTYSLILKS
-265 FANLNPLIFFKKMR
+265 FANLSPLIFYRKMK

-306 GVKKDVSSFVI
+306 GVKKDVSSFVV

-335 TMFIASTVGVDL
+335 TMFIASTVGIDL
-347 TFIQYMQIVLLAIVT
+347 TLIQYGQIVILAIVT

-400 LDMMRTAVNVCG
+400 LDMIRTAVNVCG

-426 LDEQIFNK
+426 LDLSVYNSE

>member
-1 MSTLAPPKN
+1 MTQLETPKN

-15 LIGMGLGVL
+15 LIGMFAGVL
-24 IASVFFYTH
+24 IASLFYYSQEFISQQVFLF
-33 HIYEVIG
+33 V
-40 PGGLSIQAG
+40 
-49 WTSQSFFGG
+49 
-58 IEKYLFNLGGQIFK
+58 EKYFFNLGGQIFK
-72 NLLMLVVVPLV
+72 NLLLLIVVPLV
-83 FFSLVSGISSLT
+83 FFSLVSGISSLS

-112 FTTGIAVSIA
+112 LTTAFAVIIAIF
-122 LLFGWIFNLSG
+122 FGWVFNISG
-133 YDGDYGSFEPATADP
+133 YEGEVSAYIPPSGDS
-148 SLYGTVLRIF
+148 SLYGTVIKIF

-170 MLGIVFISIL
+170 MLGIVFISVL
-180 FGIALNLTDDL
+180 FGIALNLTDEL
-191 TNGLSKTFE
+191 TNNLSKNFE
-200 RFNLVFLKIVLLI
+200 RLNIVFLKIVLII
-213 MSFAPIGVFCLMGS
+213 MGFAPVGVFCLMGS
-227 YVMAKGLNI
+227 YVMDHGLDI
-236 FGDLAQYVI
+236 FGDLIQYVLI
-245 LLIFVLAF
+245 LIFVLFF
-253 HLAFTYSLILKI
+253 HLIFTYSIILKL
-265 FANLNPLIFFKKMR
+265 FANLNPITFYKKMR

-301 VTDDL
+301 VSDDL

-335 TMFIASTVGVDL
+335 TMFIASTAGVDL
-347 TFIQYMQIVLLAIVT
+347 SMVEYVQIVMLAMVA
-362 SIGTAAV
+362 SIGAAAV
-369 PSAGTV
+369 PSAGTI
-375 TLALILG
+375 TLALILS

-400 LDMMRTAVNVCG
+400 LDMIRTSVNVCG

-421 KSENE
+421 VSEDE
-426 LDEQIFNK
+426 LDYQIYNN

>member
-1 MSTLAPPKN
+1 MSVLSPPKN
-10 LTRNV
+10 LTKNV
-15 LIGMGLGVL
+15 LLGMAAGVL
-24 IASVFFYTH
+24 IASVFYYSQDL
-33 HIYEVIG
+33 I
-40 PGGLSIQAG
+40 PAGLYL
-49 WTSQSFFGG
+49 T
-58 IEKYLFNLGGQIFK
+58 IEKYVFNLGGQIFK

-83 FFSLVSGISSLT
+83 FFSLVSGISSLS

-112 FTTGIAVSIA
+112 MTTGIAVSLA
-122 LLFGWIFNLSG
+122 LIFGWVFNLSG
-133 YDGDYGSFEPATADP
+133 YEGEVDSFSPSTGDS
-148 SLYGTVLRIF
+148 SLYGTVMRIF

-180 FGIALNLTDDL
+180 FGIALNLTDEL
-191 TNGLSKTFE
+191 TGGMSKTFE
-200 RFNLVFLKIVLLI
+200 KLNTVFLKIVLLI

-227 YVMAKGLNI
+227 YVMAKGLNV
-236 FGDLAQYVI
+236 FGDLAQYVA

-253 HLAFTYSLILKI
+253 HLFFSYSLLLKV
-265 FANLNPLIFFKKMR
+265 FAKLNPLIFYRKMKD
-279 NVALFAFSTS
+279 VALFAFSTS

-301 VTDDL
+301 VTDEL
-306 GVKKDVSSFVI
+306 GVKKDVSAFVV

-347 TFIQYMQIVLLAIVT
+347 TLVQYGQIVLLAIVT

-387 LDAIGLI
+387 LDAIGLL

-400 LDMMRTAVNVCG
+400 LDMIRTAVNVCG

-426 LDEQIFNK
+426 LDEKIFNG

>member
-1 MSTLAPPKN
+1 MTQLETPKN

-15 LIGMGLGVL
+15 LIGMFAGVL
-24 IASVFFYTH
+24 FASLFY
-33 HIYEVIG
+33 Y
-40 PGGLSIQAG
+40 
-49 WTSQSFFGG
+49 SQEFISQQIFLFV
-58 IEKYLFNLGGQIFK
+58 EKYVFNLGGQIFK
-72 NLLMLVVVPLV
+72 NLLLLIVVPLV
-83 FFSLVSGISSLT
+83 FFSLVSGISSLS

-112 FTTGIAVSIA
+112 LTTAFAVIIAIF
-122 LLFGWIFNLSG
+122 FGWVFNISG
-133 YDGDYGSFEPATADP
+133 YEGEVSAYIPPSGDS
-148 SLYGTVLRIF
+148 SLYGTVIKIF

-170 MLGIVFISIL
+170 MLGIVFISVL
-180 FGIALNLTDDL
+180 FGIALNLTDEL
-191 TNGLSKTFE
+191 TNNLSKNFE
-200 RFNLVFLKIVLLI
+200 RLNIVFLKIVLII
-213 MSFAPIGVFCLMGS
+213 MGFAPVGVFCLMGS
-227 YVMAKGLNI
+227 YVMDHGLDI
-236 FGDLAQYVI
+236 FGDLIQYVLI
-245 LLIFVLAF
+245 LIFVLFF
-253 HLAFTYSLILKI
+253 HLIFTYSIILKL
-265 FANLNPLIFFKKMR
+265 FANLNPITFYKKMR

-301 VTDDL
+301 VSDDL

-335 TMFIASTVGVDL
+335 TMFIASTAGVDL
-347 TFIQYMQIVLLAIVT
+347 SMVEYIQIVMLAMVA
-362 SIGTAAV
+362 SIGAAAV
-369 PSAGTV
+369 PSAGTI
-375 TLALILG
+375 TLALILS

-400 LDMMRTAVNVCG
+400 LDMIRTSVNVCG

-421 KSENE
+421 VSEDE
-426 LDEQIFNK
+426 LDYQIYNK

>member
-1 MSTLAPPKN
+1 MTQLETPKN

-15 LIGMGLGVL
+15 LIGMFAGVL
-24 IASVFFYTH
+24 IASLFY
-33 HIYEVIG
+33 Y
-40 PGGLSIQAG
+40 
-49 WTSQSFFGG
+49 SQEFISQQIFLFV
-58 IEKYLFNLGGQIFK
+58 EKYIFNLGGQIFK
-72 NLLMLVVVPLV
+72 NLLLLIVVPLV
-83 FFSLVSGISSLT
+83 FFSLVSGISSLS

-112 FTTGIAVSIA
+112 LTTAFAVIIAIF
-122 LLFGWIFNLSG
+122 FGWVFNISG
-133 YDGDYGSFEPATADP
+133 YEGEVSAYIPPSGDS
-148 SLYGTVLRIF
+148 SLYGTVIKIF

-170 MLGIVFISIL
+170 MLGIVFISVL
-180 FGIALNLTDDL
+180 FGIALNLTDEL
-191 TNGLSKTFE
+191 TNNLSKNFE
-200 RFNLVFLKIVLLI
+200 RLNIVFLKIVLII
-213 MSFAPIGVFCLMGS
+213 MGFAPVGVFCLMGS
-227 YVMAKGLNI
+227 YVMDHGLDI
-236 FGDLAQYVI
+236 FGDLIQYVLI
-245 LLIFVLAF
+245 LIFVLFF
-253 HLAFTYSLILKI
+253 HLIFTYSIILKL
-265 FANLNPLIFFKKMR
+265 FANLNPITFYKKMR

-301 VTDDL
+301 VSDDL

-335 TMFIASTVGVDL
+335 TMFIASTAGVDL
-347 TFIQYMQIVLLAIVT
+347 SIVEYVQIVMLAMVA
-362 SIGTAAV
+362 SIGAAAV
-369 PSAGTV
+369 PSAGTI
-375 TLALILG
+375 TLALILS

-400 LDMMRTAVNVCG
+400 LDMIRTSVNVCG

-421 KSENE
+421 VSEDE
-426 LDEQIFNK
+426 LDYQIYNN

>member
-1 MSTLAPPKN
+1 
-10 LTRNV
+10 
-15 LIGMGLGVL
+15 
-24 IASVFFYTH
+24 
-33 HIYEVIG
+33 
-40 PGGLSIQAG
+40 
-49 WTSQSFFGG
+49 
-58 IEKYLFNLGGQIFK
+58 
-72 NLLMLVVVPLV
+72 
-83 FFSLVSGISSLT
+83 
-95 NMVKLGSIAT
+95 
-105 KTIGLYL
+105 
-112 FTTGIAVSIA
+112 
-122 LLFGWIFNLSG
+122 
-133 YDGDYGSFEPATADP
+133 
-148 SLYGTVLRIF
+148 
-158 PNNIFGA
+158 
-165 FVENN
+165 
-170 MLGIVFISIL
+170 
-180 FGIALNLTDDL
+180 
-191 TNGLSKTFE
+191 
-200 RFNLVFLKIVLLI
+200 

-236 FGDLAQYVI
+236 FGDLAQYVL

-253 HLAFTYSLILKI
+253 HSLFTYSLMLKS
-265 FANLNPLIFFKKMR
+265 FANLSPIVFYRKMR

-301 VTDDL
+301 VTHDL
-306 GVKKDVSSFVI
+306 GVKKDVSSFVV

-335 TMFIASTVGVDL
+335 TMFIASTVGIDL
-347 TFIQYMQIVLLAIVT
+347 SLVQYGQIVLLAIVT

-426 LDEQIFNK
+426 LDLSTFNSKG